1 MPEAEAL
8 LATTSEITDMQ
19 GFVKAVA
26 ELYNAMLNE
35 SIPSEVKAEAVV
47 NIAKGSAV
55 IVEAISEE

>member
-1 MPEAEAL
+1 MSEAEAL

-26 ELYNAMLNE
+26 ELYNAMPNE
-35 SIPSEVKAEAVV
+35 SIPSEVKAKAVV
-47 NIAKGSAV
+47 SIAEGAAV